1 VPINISFDTNT
12 ITDDEVRGI
21 FALLDTV
28 RPAAFDP
35 GPFDAE
41 EVTRAVEEKLS
52 GAGISVKRDENG
64 NTVTTISAGQFVLP
78 KTEGEPF
85 TMEGAP
91 TPPDADANGLPWD
104 ERIHS
109 GTKALNADGTWRTKR
124 GVDKAFVAEVEA
136 ELCNQTVV
144 VESAEDNEKVAEIT
158 GVQDA
163 QTVAAPPAPDIP
175 AVTVTVPTPPP
186 SAPVPPPP
194 PAPTDTGVPSF
205 PDAVKICSA
214 LGKETYTKLF
224 AEVGLK
230 SVMEMRDDA
239 ALRERFFGHESVIVA
254 RMEKG
259 V

>member
-1 VPINISFDTNT
+1 MPINISFDTNT

-64 NTVTTISAGQFVLP
+64 NIPTAENPDDF
-78 KTEGEPF
+78 EP
-85 TMEGAP
+85 EASP
-91 TPPDADANGLPWD
+91 IVELDADGKEWD
-104 ERIHS
+104 DRIHS
-109 GTKALNADGTWRTKR
+109 SSRAKNADGRWKLKR
-124 GVDKAFVAEVEA
+124 GVDKELVAQILGDVAIEDEA
-136 ELCNQTVV
+136 DGSVTIPDLPTPPVYVTE
-144 VESAEDNEKVAEIT
+144 E
-158 GVQDA
+158 
-163 QTVAAPPAPDIP
+163 AA
-175 AVTVTVPTPPP
+175 VVPTPPAA
-186 SAPVPPPP
+186 APVPPPP
-194 PAPTDTGVPSF
+194 PAPTADSGVPSF